1 MMSER
6 VLQWAIAQLSTGEIA
21 TLVSEVGGRI
31 AAYSDGEESLPSQ
44 PGIYVQCIDEAALHE
59 FAEGCELH
67 VYILWPTKR
76 SEADLI
82 ATRVRNVIDFTPG
95 SSRGYTVTPSTKS
108 LRLNRCRY
116 IGAVPT
122 GRVATKP
129 NAMMATLLRFGV
141 SGSEI
146 A

>member
-1 MMSER
+1 MMAER
-6 VLQWAIAQLSTGEIA
+6 VLQWAVAQLSTGEIA
-21 TLVSEVGGRI
+21 TLVGEVGGRI
-31 AAYSDGEESLPSQ
+31 AAYSDGEEALPSQ
-44 PGIYVQCIDEAALHE
+44 PGIYVQCIDESTIHE

-67 VYILWPTKR
+67 IYVLWPTKR

-82 ATRVRNVIDFTPG
+82 ATRIKNLISFVSGTP
-95 SSRGYTVTPSTKS
+95 REYTITPSTKS

-129 NAMMATLLRFGV
+129 VSMMATLLRFGV
-141 SGSEI
+141 SGSEV